1 MAANVAFTEWSAQL
15 VLNVLSNTT
24 GTITKATP
32 PFTAGGSVLPNNGL
46 YLAILTGVPSTDT
59 GTGLVEFQGYS
70 GGVRP
75 GITFSAAAAGT
86 ATTSQKI
93 TAPSSG
99 TITYNIT
106 TAGPTTIAGIAVC
119 CVAAHS
125 TALNMTSSSGNV
137 LWYGDLTSTVS
148 VVATDVL
155 TFNTNQI
162 TIDLY

>member
-1 MAANVAFTEWSAQL
+1 MAANVAFTEWSSRL
-15 VLNVLSNTT
+15 VLNTLSNTS
-24 GTITKATP
+24 GTITKGTFA
-32 PFTAGGSVLPNNGL
+32 AGGSILPSGGL
-46 YLAILTGVPSTDT
+46 FLAILTGIPSDDT
-59 GTGLVEFQGYS
+59 GTGLVEFTGYS

-75 GITFSAAAAGT
+75 GITFAAAAAGT

-119 CVAAHS
+119 CVASHG
-125 TALNMTSSSGNV
+125 TALSMANATGNV
-137 LWYGDLTSTVS
+137 IWYGDLTSTVS
-148 VVATDVL
+148 VVSTDVL

>member
-1 MAANVAFTEWSAQL
+1 MAANVAFSEWSSRL
-15 VLNVLSNTT
+15 VLNTLSQSS
-24 GTITKATP
+24 GTITKGT
-32 PFTAGGSVLPNNGL
+32 FVAGGTVIPTTL

-59 GTGLVEFQGYS
+59 GTGLVEFSGYTGS
-70 GGVRP
+70 RP
-75 GITFSAAAAGT
+75 TITFVAAAAGT

-99 TITYNIT
+99 TITFSIT
-106 TAGPTTIAGIAVC
+106 TAGPTTITGIAVC
-119 CVAAHS
+119 CVPSVTLDMTAS
-125 TALNMTSSSGNV
+125 TGNV

-148 VVATDVL
+148 VVSTDVL